1 VVGDI
6 YVRESSRGSGL
17 ARDLMARAE
26 RRAAETDCSELVLDV
41 DVDNERALAFYE
53 KMGFETLRRRMR
65 VAVDEL

>member
-1 VVGDI
+1 
-6 YVRESSRGSGL
+6 
-17 ARDLMARAE
+17 MARAK